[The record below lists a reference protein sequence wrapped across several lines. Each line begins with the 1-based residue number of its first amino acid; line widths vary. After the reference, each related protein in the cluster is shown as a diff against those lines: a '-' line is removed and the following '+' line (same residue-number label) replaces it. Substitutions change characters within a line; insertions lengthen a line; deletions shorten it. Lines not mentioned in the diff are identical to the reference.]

1 MAVVSL
7 TEYRPSPRFDGKA
20 WTKAK
25 IEGGESVNGPW
36 TAIETVTL
44 SPVDS
49 DPTKPQARNFST
61 EHATSAQTWVRVVFE
76 DGDGDEQFTSPVSLL
91 PLASA
96 ADLTTLANV
105 RAFLQKQG
113 ADQGQDEVIQA
124 LITQASVALARY
136 TERQFVEESAT
147 TKVFEVDQNY
157 ESVISFAPYELQ
169 SLETLKLDTDTESPV
184 ELTPEQFRL
193 WPKPNPDGTYFG
205 VRINPYQTVSS
216 ASFRWGTRREMS
228 VKGTWGLPSI
238 PIDIVQWANVTV
250 SLWLKRDVAAF
261 ETTMHIDEG
270 YLERPRSLPS
280 AVMGGLELYKRRVGP

>member
-7 TEYRPSPRFDGKA
+7 TEYRPSPRYDGKA

-25 IEGGESVNGPW
+25 IEGAASVNGPW
-36 TAIETVTL
+36 AVIETVTL

-49 DPTKPQARNFST
+49 DPTQPQARNFST
-61 EHATSAQTWVRVVFE
+61 EKATSEQTWVRVAFV
-76 DGDGDEQFTSPVSLL
+76 DGDEDEQFTSPVSLTTS
-91 PLASA
+91 ASPG
-96 ADLTTLANV
+96 DLTTLANV

-113 ADQGQDEVIQA
+113 ADQGQDEVIQS
-124 LITQASVALARY
+124 LITQASVAIARY
-136 TERQFVEESAT
+136 TERQFVQEAKAT
-147 TKVFEVDQNY
+147 KAFEANQPY

-169 SLETLKLDTDTESPV
+169 SLESLKLDTDTESPV
-184 ELTPEQFRL
+184 ELTAEQFRL

-205 VRINPYQTVSS
+205 VRINPFQTVSS
-216 ASFRWGTRREMS
+216 ASHRWGTRREMS

-238 PIDIVQWANVTV
+238 PADIVQWTNVTV

-270 YLERPRSLPS
+270 YLERPRALPS
-280 AVMGGLELYKRRVGP
+280 AVVGGLDLYKRRVGP